1 LYIHNT
7 YLSLVLFWLRP
18 SAVAH
23 GGLPL
28 EPALHPSSYLLL
40 ACCCSWLAGSRPRG
54 HTFVTAATRLSP
66 RHPPWFLTAPVGK
79 GHGVWR
85 VALQQLA
92 RSSRHRRGRG
102 RADGA
107 LWNRAFS
114 GKWCGDDERRAR
126 AGHWYVS
133 WALGSGESETALP
146 VALSVKTALFCLLP
160 ASYANG
166 ATALLGTHLEELQ
179 CKSLSPA
186 KFPCVEQ
193 RWFLQLLR
201 IKSPCVE
208 RAFVW
213 CNHIILSQKS

>member
-1 LYIHNT
+1 MIRRPPRST
-7 YLSLVLFWLRP
+7 QVLTLFPYTTLFRSKQKTAYEISPRDW
-18 SAVAH
+18 SSDVCSSD
-23 GGLPL
+23 
-28 EPALHPSSYLLL
+28 LHP
-40 ACCCSWLAGSRPRG
+40 PR
-54 HTFVTAATRLSP
+54 
-66 RHPPWFLTAPVGK
+66 FLTTPVGE

-92 RSSRHRRGRG
+92 RSSRRRRGRG

-126 AGHWYVS
+126 AGHWHVS